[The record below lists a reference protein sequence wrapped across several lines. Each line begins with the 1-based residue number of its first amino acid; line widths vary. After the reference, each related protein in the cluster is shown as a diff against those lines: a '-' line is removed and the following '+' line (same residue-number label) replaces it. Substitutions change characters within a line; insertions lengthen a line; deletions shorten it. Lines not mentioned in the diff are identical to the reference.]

1 MRVSARAEVMR
12 MRRSRDLGVLVR
24 LPALARSGNGRAARR
39 YLRERTKAVAG
50 EGPAEATPRHRRR
63 DDIRELTVTSMQR
76 SRRDCCPGGTYVPCL
91 RLAGR
96 WLEENGFGMHAR
108 VFVTVEPGRLV
119 VTIDDPE

>member
-1 MRVSARAEVMR
+1 
-12 MRRSRDLGVLVR
+12 MRRTRDLGALVR
-24 LPALARSGNGRAARR
+24 LPALARNGNGRAARR

-50 EGPAEATPRHRRR
+50 EGPAEAAPRHRRR

-76 SRRDCCPGGTYVPCL
+76 PRRDLCSAETYVPRL

-108 VFVTVEPGRLV
+108 VFVKVEPGRLI
-119 VTIDDPE
+119 VTVDDPGS